1 MARKR
6 KEKNSLLLYYDYK
19 EQFEL
24 LSDKQL
30 RELIYSMIEYDKNNN
45 EIELDE
51 ITRMAFVPI
60 KRRLKED
67 KKNWQE
73 NCDRNQENIMKR
85 WNKSDTSVYE
95 SIQVNTKHTDK
106 GKGKDKDKEKD
117 KEKGNGGYTI
127 NQPTNPT
134 TIFDFCLTIFENRNE
149 SDLKKSCKKFYNW
162 YEEKEWANVKDWKER
177 LKMWINDDI
186 EKGKIKEKE
195 EEYVD
200 EAGFT
205 HKNGRRIL

>member
-30 RELIYSMIEYDKNNN
+30 RELIYSMIEFDKNNN

-51 ITRMAFVPI
+51 MTKMAFVPI

-67 KKNWQE
+67 KKNWEEMCQK
-73 NCDRNQENIMKR
+73 NQENVNRR
-85 WNKSDTSVYE
+85 WSKSDTTVYE
-95 SIQVNTKHTDK
+95 CIRSDTKYTD
-106 GKGKDKDKEKD
+106 KGKDKDKEKD
-117 KEKGNGGYTI
+117 KGNGGYTI

-134 TIFDFCLTIFENRNE
+134 TIFDFCLTIFKNRNE
-149 SDLKKSCKKFYNW
+149 SDLKKS
-162 YEEKEWANVKDWKER
+162 
-177 LKMWINDDI
+177 
-186 EKGKIKEKE
+186 
-195 EEYVD
+195 
-200 EAGFT
+200 
-205 HKNGRRIL
+205 